1 MGVAMLEEVVK
12 KSEDIIL
19 MFGDTQVMRIN
30 FDYGVYDILSD
41 KHMPYGLRGQ
51 IVKVPEESSNMT
63 KYEKAQIRVAE
74 RNNQDAV
81 ITWLTGRTLLLSRSN
96 AKWIFNALGIPQ
108 IETQDN
114 KLKIALVCR
123 AVSVLDK
130 YWVKNENDGA
140 EWKYVD
146 IRSNPLNEI
155 VTQIALH
162 GKSLT
167 FQGSYNT
174 PELTTNGAY
183 AKAWRRVGGK
193 LWLYKLS
200 ANGNTE
206 SRIEV
211 MVSNILDKC
220 NVEHVHYDAGSDDGK
235 YVCMCPCM
243 ADEKYSIVPAMEYYS
258 YCNVNGLDFEKEI
271 LRIDKDGYY
280 KMHIVDYLIS
290 NRDRH
295 MQNWGFFMDNV
306 TMEIVS
312 LHWLFD
318 HNNAFDTEWMQDKDV
333 KYQCTE
339 KSLRESAIYAMNR
352 VDFHF
357 TALIERD
364 DFITERQYKSFMERA
379 IELRIVTKKEPKP
392 DVFAAVNKMAGD

>member
-1 MGVAMLEEVVK
+1 MGVMMIDEIVK
-12 KSEDIIL
+12 KSEDMVL

-30 FDYGVYDILSD
+30 FDYAIYDILSD
-41 KHMPYGLRGQ
+41 KHMPYGLRGK
-51 IVKVPEESSNMT
+51 IVEVPEESSSMT
-63 KYEKAQIRVAE
+63 KYEKAQIRIVE

-81 ITWLTGRTLLLSRSN
+81 ISWLANRTLLLSRSN

-108 IETQDN
+108 IETQEN

-130 YWVKNENDGA
+130 YWVKNESDDT
-140 EWKYVD
+140 EWKSVD

-155 VTQIALH
+155 VAQIALH

-183 AKAWRRVGGK
+183 AKAWRRIDGK
-193 LWLYKLS
+193 LWLYKLGS
-200 ANGNTE
+200 NGDTE

-220 NVEHVHYDAGSDDGK
+220 NVDHVHYEAGTDDGK
-235 YVCMCPCM
+235 YVCMCPCV
-243 ADEKYSIVPAMEYYS
+243 ADDRYSIVPAIEYYT
-258 YCNVNGLDFEKEI
+258 YCNVNKLDFEKEI

-280 KMHIVDYLIS
+280 RMHIVDYLIS

-295 MQNWGFFMDNV
+295 MQNWGFFMDNE

-312 LHWLFD
+312 LHSLFD
-318 HNNAFDTEWMQDKDV
+318 HNNAFDIEWMRDKDV
-333 KYQCTE
+333 KYQCTG
-339 KSLRESAIYAMNR
+339 KSIRESAIYAMNR

-357 TALIERD
+357 TSLITRN
-364 DFITERQYKSFMERA
+364 DFITERQYKSFMDRA
-379 IELRIVTKKEPKP
+379 IGLRIETRFKSKTDP
-392 DVFAAVNKMAGD
+392 FSAASKMAGE